1 MPSRVAKPAQPLRL
15 RAADADDLAVMA
27 ACLQD
32 ALIPL
37 NEMVFL
43 AAEHR
48 FMAAF
53 TRFCRE
59 RLEDPAARDC
69 EGLMQRQS
77 VLTLEQVDAVKFR
90 GLDPRFGRVR
100 LELLTIVAEPE
111 AGEGACRITLLFAG
125 DVAIQVRA
133 RGLSARLEDFGDPW
147 PARCAPAHELEPA
160 AVRGA

>member
-1 MPSRVAKPAQPLRL
+1 MPSRPATPAKPLRL
-15 RAADADDLAVMA
+15 RAVDADDLAVIA

-37 NEMVFL
+37 NEMAFL
-43 AAEHR
+43 AGEHR

-59 RLEDPAARDC
+59 CLEDPDGLGC
-69 EGLMQRQS
+69 DGLMQRQS
-77 VLTLEQVDAVKFR
+77 VLTLEQVEAVRFR
-90 GLDPRFGRVR
+90 GLDPRLGRVR

-111 AGEGACRITLLFAG
+111 EGEGACRVTLLFAG
-125 DVAIQVRA
+125 DVAIQIQA
-133 RGLSARLEDFGDPW
+133 RRLSAKLEDFGDPW

-160 AVRGA
+160 TARGA

>member
-1 MPSRVAKPAQPLRL
+1 MPSRRAKPLRL
-15 RAADADDLAVMA
+15 RAADVDDLGVIA

-37 NEMVFL
+37 NEMAFL

-59 RLEDPAARDC
+59 CLADPQGLGG
-69 EGLMQRQS
+69 EGLLQRQS
-77 VLTLEQVDAVKFR
+77 VLTLEDVEAVRFR

-100 LELLTIVAEPE
+100 LELLTIVTEPDG
-111 AGEGACRITLLFAG
+111 GEGACRITLLFAG
-125 DVAIQVRA
+125 DVAIQVQA
-133 RGLSARLEDFGDPW
+133 RRLSARLEDFGDAW

-160 AVRGA
+160 TAKGA

>member
-1 MPSRVAKPAQPLRL
+1 MPSRPAKPAKPLRL
-15 RAADADDLAVMA
+15 RAADADDLAVLA

-37 NEMVFL
+37 NEMAFL

-59 RLEDPAARDC
+59 SLDDPLGPGC
-69 EGLMQRQS
+69 EGLMQRHS
-77 VLTLEQVDAVKFR
+77 VLTLEEVEAVRFR

-100 LELLTIVAEPE
+100 LELLTVLAEPGE
-111 AGEGACRITLLFAG
+111 GEGACRITLLFAG
-125 DVAIQVRA
+125 DVAIQIQA
-133 RGLSARLEDFGDPW
+133 RRLSARLEDFGDSW

-160 AVRGA
+160 TAKGA